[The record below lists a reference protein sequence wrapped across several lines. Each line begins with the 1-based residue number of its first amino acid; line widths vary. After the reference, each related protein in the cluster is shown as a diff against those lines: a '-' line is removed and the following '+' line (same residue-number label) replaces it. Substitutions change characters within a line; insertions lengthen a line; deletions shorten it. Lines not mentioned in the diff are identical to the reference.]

1 MNQNNVKINVN
12 FFIQISLKKYSRNK
26 YPARSFVFTMLEF
39 LTNIDIMY
47 SSMPW

>member
-1 MNQNNVKINVN
+1 MNQNNLQIKMN
-12 FFIQISLKKYSRNK
+12 FFSQISLKKYSINK
-26 YPARSFVFTMLEF
+26 YPAKSFVFTMLEF